1 MSWVKANSMEE
12 LKKQLVQANLQQQWQ
27 EQHIQQMELLAKAIR
42 GWATTSTPNPG
53 DDSHVRKTM
62 FHLRHVHRMKHLAFQ
77 STKRHY
83 AQEKPVLTLFTKF
96 VLEQVDITLPEN
108 TAWYDRYKHDIPVF
122 HLNGQFLMMHRV
134 NIKKLERYLCKLE
147 QDDDIK

>member
-1 MSWVKANSMEE
+1 M
-12 LKKQLVQANLQQQWQ
+12 LK
-27 EQHIQQMELLAKAIR
+27 
-42 GWATTSTPNPG
+42 STGKNACNRHMTGQITFCERQIP
-53 DDSHVRKTM
+53 M

-83 AQEKPVLTLFTKF
+83 AQEKPVLTLFTKNPCPLCDEAKEVLLPFMDRF